1 MKKHLFFLLL
11 SSLLFCYSCSDDD
24 NGGDDYKTQNV
35 SVKLNYPSE
44 GGFTSQKDIVITLTS
59 STGTIFEAKTDDTGK
74 ASFTVVAGIYNI
86 SATDVRSNNGSS
98 YSLTGSKNSYS
109 IGTDWNN
116 ETVIELDLNI
126 SKLGG
131 IVFKEIYPGGCQ
143 KDDGSG
149 AYAFDQY
156 IVLTNNSDATIDIS
170 KLVLACVNP
179 WNSNSSN
186 KDYVN
191 GVLFY
196 EAEKWIPAGMAMWYF
211 TSSKELAPGEDIVIA
226 INNAINNTIT
236 YSNSINFAN
245 SKYYCTYDPES
256 GFNHTSYYSAPASE
270 IDPSHYLKA
279 MRIAQGTAWVGSQTS
294 PAYFVFIPEET
305 TLQAFNDDSSTT
317 DNYGGSA
324 TQARKKVPI
333 GWIVDGIEVF
343 SSAAATNNKRLTG
356 TIDAGFANF
365 TGKQGYTLYRN
376 VDKEATEARAE
387 NKDKLVYNYDLG
399 TSGSTD
405 PSGID
410 AEASIKN
417 GARIIYKD
425 TNNSTNDFHQRS
437 RASLRN

>member
-1 MKKHLFFLLL
+1 MKKYLFFLLL

-24 NGGDDYKTQNV
+24 NGDDYKTHNV
-35 SVKLNYPSE
+35 NVKLNYPSE
-44 GGFTSQKDIVITLTS
+44 GGFTPQKDVVVTLTS
-59 STGTIFEAKTDDTGK
+59 NAGTIFEAKTDDTGK
-74 ASFTVVAGIYNI
+74 ATFTVVAGIYNI
-86 SATDVRSNNGSS
+86 SATDVRSSNGSG
-98 YSLTGSKNSYS
+98 YNFTGSKNSYS

-116 ETVIELDLNI
+116 ETIIELDLNYAEPKSI
-126 SKLGG
+126 
-131 IVFKEIYPGGCQ
+131 IFKEVYPGGCQ

-179 WNSNSSN
+179 WNSNAAN

-211 TSSKELAPGEDIVIA
+211 TSAKELAPGEDIVIA
-226 INNAINNTIT
+226 INNAINNTVT

-279 MRIAQGTAWVGSQTS
+279 MRIAQGSAWVGSQTS
-294 PAYFVFIPEET
+294 PAYFIFIPDEDT
-305 TLQAFNDDSSTT
+305 TLQAFNDDSSKT

-324 TQARKKVPI
+324 TQARKKVPVE
-333 GWIVDGIEVF
+333 WIVDGIEVF
-343 SSAAATNNKRLTG
+343 SNAASSNSKRLTG
-356 TIDAGFANF
+356 AVDAGFVNF

-376 VDKEATEARAE
+376 VDKEATEARAG
-387 NKDKLVYNYDLG
+387 NKDKLVYSYSLG
-399 TSGSTD
+399 SD

-437 RASLRN
+437 KASLRN